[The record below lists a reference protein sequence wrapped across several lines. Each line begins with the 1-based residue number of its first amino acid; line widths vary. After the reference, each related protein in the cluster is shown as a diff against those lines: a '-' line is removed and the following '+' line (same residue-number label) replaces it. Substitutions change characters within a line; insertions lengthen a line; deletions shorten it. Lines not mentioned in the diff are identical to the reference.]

1 MAIPPNQRTI
11 TAKFTRHE
19 LIRLATACFCMSE
32 HLDHKPNC
40 WDKLRDK
47 IKGIVDEHDEKQKE
61 VN

>member
-11 TAKFTRHE
+11 TAKFTRQE
-19 LIRLATACFCMSE
+19 LINLAMGCALISANAVS
-32 HLDHKPNC
+32 HPNK